1 MATFTPG
8 IAIDPVTGE
17 ETISFDHGV
26 YDSGEG
32 RQAAIAHHM
41 HTQHHQY
48 VQDVDGR
55 IHHEWSDLD
64 PERYERFEP
73 DFVDPDEYGTQFDE
87 MEISENDQE
96 YLQDIV
102 GGSDAYNEII
112 AWAASALDPDDIA
125 NYDQIMES
133 GDIGEMEEAVRWLY
147 EQFSNADLSDD
158 YSSNDEDS
166 FVEQVYDVIPNYD
179 DVTAWAYEN
188 LSEEAIAEFN
198 SVIENGGT
206 ELQAQYIDNL
216 VALYNEAE

>member
-8 IAIDPVTGE
+8 IAIDPETGE
-17 ETISFDHGV
+17 ETISFDHGI

-41 HTQHHQY
+41 HTQHAQY
-48 VQDVDGR
+48 VQDTDGR

-64 PERYERFEP
+64 PERYQQYEE
-73 DFVDPDEYGTQFDE
+73 DYVNPDEYGAQFEE

-112 AWAASALDPDDIA
+112 AWAASALDPDDIQT
-125 NYDQIMES
+125 YDQTMET

-147 EQFSNADLSDD
+147 EQFSNADFSDD
-158 YSSNDEDS
+158 YSSDDEDS
-166 FVEQVYDVIPNYD
+166 FIDKVYSAIPNYD
-179 DVTAWAYEN
+179 EVTAWAYEN
-188 LSEEAIAEFN
+188 LSEEAIADFN
-198 SVIENGGT
+198 SVIENGDT